1 MGTQNLMV
9 VQNPTHVMLF
19 VMGHHRDPTVSRQSE
34 VQEQI
39 VLVEIMML
47 PCLQMRRPQ
56 QIFQQIMKWV
66 IVKCLWHQIQ
76 NF

>member
-19 VMGHHRDPTVSRQSE
+19 VMGHHRDLTVSRQSE
-34 VQEQI
+34 VQEQTA
-39 VLVEIMML
+39 LVVIMML

-66 IVKCLWHQIQ
+66 IDKCR
-76 NF
+76 

>member
-19 VMGHHRDPTVSRQSE
+19 VMGNHRDPTVSRQSE

-66 IVKCLWHQIQ
+66 IDKCR
-76 NF
+76 

>member
-1 MGTQNLMV
+1 MV

-19 VMGHHRDPTVSRQSE
+19 VMGHLRDLTVSLLSE

-39 VLVEIMML
+39 VLVETMML
-47 PCLQMRRPQ
+47 PCPQMRRPQ

-66 IVKCLWHQIQ
+66 IGKCR
-76 NF
+76 

>member
-1 MGTQNLMV
+1 MGTQNLTV

-19 VMGHHRDPTVSRQSE
+19 VMGLHRDPTVSRQSV

-66 IVKCLWHQIQ
+66 IDKCR
-76 NF
+76 